1 MAKALKYLLV
11 TNWAA
16 IVFLPAAA
24 AVVLLLCILSGVP
37 GGADNLFS
45 TYFASMPSLLIIVL
59 FVFGCTLS
67 SSTLHVALSFGCR
80 RKDYFLALQ
89 GIVVIYAAVA
99 WAIHLIL
106 CRLPALLPWTEQFQ
120 FMARMLNTRFWLYPL
135 LALGMTFLGCLCGL
149 VFTRSRR
156 VAVLLYALSFG
167 VMIGVTT
174 SLAIAWMGETN
185 GEISPAQSPFILAA
199 AAITVGIV
207 ILAEVLLGRFIRRY
221 CVK

>member
-1 MAKALKYLLV
+1 MLKALKYLLV
-11 TNWAA
+11 SYWAA

-24 AVVLLLCILSGVP
+24 AVVLLACILTGVP
-37 GGADNLFS
+37 AGADNLFS
-45 TYFASMPSLLIIVL
+45 TYFASLPMLLIIVL
-59 FVFGCTLS
+59 FVFGCGLS
-67 SSTLHVALSFGCR
+67 SSTLHVALSLGCR

-106 CRLPALLPWTEQFQ
+106 CRLPALLPWTASFQ
-120 FMARMLNTRFWLYPL
+120 TMARMLNTTFWLYPL

-174 SLAIAWMGETN
+174 SLAIAWMGESDGGTP
-185 GEISPAQSPFILAA
+185 SFQSPFVTAA

>member
-1 MAKALKYLLV
+1 MAKALNYLLV

-24 AVVLLLCILSGVP
+24 GVILLLCILSGVP

-45 TYFASMPSLLIIVL
+45 TYFASMPMLLIIVL
-59 FVFGCTLS
+59 FVFGCSLS
-67 SSTLHVALSFGCR
+67 SSTLHVALSLGCR
-80 RKDYFLALQ
+80 RRDYFLALQ

-99 WAIHLIL
+99 WAVHLIL
-106 CRLPALLPWTEQFQ
+106 CRLPALLPWIASFQ
-120 FMARMLNTRFWLYPL
+120 TMARMLNTRFWLYPL

-156 VAVLLYALSFG
+156 VAVLLYVLSFG

-174 SLAIAWMGETN
+174 SLAIAWMGESN
-185 GEISPAQSPFILAA
+185 GEIPSAQSPFMIAA

-207 ILAEVLLGRFIRRY
+207 ILAEVLLWRFIRRY